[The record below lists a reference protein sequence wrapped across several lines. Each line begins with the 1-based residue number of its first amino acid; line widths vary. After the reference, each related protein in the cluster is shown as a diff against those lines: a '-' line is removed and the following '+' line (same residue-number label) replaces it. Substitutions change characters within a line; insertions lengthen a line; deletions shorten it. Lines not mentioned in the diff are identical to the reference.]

1 MRLRLRLGVRVR
13 VRVRS
18 GELLPVGV
26 GVERGEGGEGSLT
39 RGDALEY
46 RLGLGVRDGVRG

>member
-39 RGDALEY
+39 RGDALEQ
-46 RLGLGVRDGVRG
+46 VRVRG